1 MRKFLFLAMVLLTLT
16 ACSEEVETSTYEK
29 IHEKLIS
36 MESFSYNAE
45 VKYISNKGETEY
57 EVNILGKS
65 TGEYKMET
73 ISPKSA
79 KGSIILFDGKMIW
92 QYNPKIDGKISSES
106 SDKQARS
113 EILISSFVE
122 NYIKT
127 KNGAVKSGSFDES
140 KCTVLDAEINGKS
153 KIFSQEKLW
162 VDNDTLIPIKLEIYD
177 NEQKTRAVVVFK
189 DFKYNPNIPE
199 NTFKKTFP

>member
-1 MRKFLFLAMVLLTLT
+1 
-16 ACSEEVETSTYEK
+16 
-29 IHEKLIS
+29 
-36 MESFSYNAE
+36 
-45 VKYISNKGETEY
+45 
-57 EVNILGKS
+57 
-65 TGEYKMET
+65 MET

-79 KGSIILFDGKMIW
+79 EGSIILFDGKMIW

-127 KNGAVKSGSFDES
+127 KDGAVKSGSFDES
-140 KCTVLDAEINGKS
+140 KCTVLEAEINGKS

-189 DFKYNPNIPE
+189 DFEYNPNIPE
-199 NTFKKTFP
+199 NTFKKTF